1 MRTISV
7 ISVLALSIVR
17 LLGQG
22 FVEMNVT
29 VGDTSFG
36 MPVPASYVA
45 IEKDAE
51 WAKAYLQ
58 GKEHLF
64 TDERRNNTF
73 ILAMQTPERFAV
85 SKKKG
90 EVTGGLDCW
99 AVYPNFSAKSRMSLE
114 QFATLS
120 AQAESA
126 FTKLDQT
133 AKMSEF
139 LGIKPSDFTDAQVSR
154 QFATMTKPMIIGKSS
169 RTLLTVAKDEVT
181 YTVQAWVLVNGKF
194 LFLYMNKSQDQLAS
208 GISEMHAWLKEIEDK
223 TQATYGTRT
232 MPVAPEKTTALAPL
246 KAQSDTP
253 DDGDEIA
260 KKMVVLNYR
269 AEAAKG
275 DANAQ
280 GMLGFCYFF
289 GKGVGKDLAK
299 AVFWYRKAAEQ
310 GHAKGQYH
318 LGNCYAT
325 GQGVTLDLTEAASW
339 YRKAA
344 EQGHDMAQVS
354 LGNCYAQGMG
364 VSADLVQANSWYRK
378 AADQGSASA
387 QLQLGDNYASGKG
400 FTQDNFEAARWYRKA
415 AEQGHSLAQY
425 RLGDCY
431 YFGKGVKKDLIQAGS
446 WHRKSAEQGWVS
458 SQLYLGLSYLSGDGV
473 TKDIT
478 QAIYWFTKAAEQKDD
493 HALFSLGYFYATGT
507 GVVKD
512 EVEAYAYW
520 KLAGDNHEH
529 AVKNLAMLEKGLS
542 ADQLKAGQKRAKEL
556 QKEIEAKIEAKKA
569 GK

>member
-1 MRTISV
+1 MKTISI

-17 LLGQG
+17 LFGQG
-22 FVEMNVT
+22 FVEKNVI

-45 IEKDAE
+45 IERDTE
-51 WAKAYLQ
+51 WAKAFFQ
-58 GKEHLF
+58 SKEHAL

-85 SKKKG
+85 SKKNG
-90 EVTGGLDCW
+90 EITGGLDCW

-114 QFATLS
+114 QFATLN

-139 LGIKPSDFTDAQVSR
+139 LGIKPSDFTDEQVRR
-154 QFATMTKPMIIGKSS
+154 QFATMTKPMFIGKSS
-169 RTLLTVAKDEVT
+169 RTLLTVAKDGGA
-181 YTVQAWVLVNGKF
+181 YTVQAWVIVNGKF
-194 LFLYMNKSQDQLAS
+194 LFLYMNKSQDELAS

-223 TQATYGTRT
+223 TSATYGTRT
-232 MPVAPEKTTALAPL
+232 MLVAPEKTTTIAPS

-253 DDGDEIA
+253 DDGDEFA
-260 KKMVVLNYR
+260 KKMVVLDYR

-280 GMLGFCYFF
+280 RMLGFCYFF
-289 GKGVGKDLAK
+289 GEGVGKDLAK
-299 AVFWYRKAAEQ
+299 AVFWYRKAANQ
-310 GHAKGQYH
+310 GYAEGQFD
-318 LGNCYAT
+318 LGSCYAA
-325 GQGVTLDLTEAASW
+325 GQGVTQDLTEAVTW

-344 EQGHDMAQVS
+344 EQGYAMAQLK
-354 LGNCYAQGMG
+354 LGDCYAQGKG
-364 VSADLVQANSWYRK
+364 VPADLVQANSWYRK
-378 AADQGSASA
+378 AADQGSSGA
-387 QLQLGDNYASGKG
+387 QLHLGDNYANGKG
-400 FTQDNFEAARWYRKA
+400 FTQDNVEAASWYRKA
-415 AEQGHSLAQY
+415 AEQGHRLAQY

-431 YFGKGVKKDLIQAGS
+431 YFGKGVKKDLVQSAS
-446 WHRKSAEQGWVS
+446 WHRKSAEQGWVR
-458 SQLYLGLSYLSGDGV
+458 SQRYLGLCYLSGDGV

-478 QAIYWFTKAAEQKDD
+478 QAIYWLTKAAEQKDD

-507 GVVKD
+507 GVIKD

-542 ADQLKAGQKRAKEL
+542 ADQLKAGQQRALEL
-556 QKEIEAKIEAKKA
+556 QKEIEAKIAAKNA